1 MAYVCK
7 KCEGDDV
14 EVKEW
19 INPNTGRGGQNDNI
33 DTDTTWC
40 KDCQDEDLGI
50 VWKDEFEENEIDQDS
65 INDDQPGEDNQ

>member
-19 INPNTGRGGQNDNI
+19 INPNTGRSRDSYVDI
-33 DTDTTWC
+33 DEDTTWC
-40 KDCQDEDLGI
+40 KDCQDSDLGI
-50 VWKDEFEENEIDQDS
+50 EWKEDE
-65 INDDQPGEDNQ
+65 